1 MADAITLSPR
11 VSVGGSAL
19 TSVWQAALLEV
30 RVERALNVPGRA
42 TLRFV
47 DPGYALL
54 DSGVV
59 SLGAELD
66 VAAPGG
72 PSALFHGIVTALGCD
87 QREGEQPELVVVGYD
102 RSYELGLTSQVKTWS
117 QVTVSSVLRDL
128 VSSSGLRVSGDSVG
142 PSAQASLD
150 YLLQLDTDLGLL
162 GELAR
167 RRGADWWVDGTTLC
181 FGKPDEL
188 SARRATVK
196 LTLGDGL
203 LSFSARA
210 LPVPEKVSVIGWD
223 PAQQQTVT
231 GVATSASSGVLPSSS
246 LAEKAHPSA
255 SFVAAALGARS
266 AEEAS
271 TLSQALFDLRAAA
284 AVEATG
290 TAAGDG
296 AIAPGG
302 RATVSGA
309 GPLSGEY
316 PLSAVEHV
324 YRPRRGFVTR
334 FWSGDRRPAGLVED
348 SSRGS
353 GSGVKGSIVGHHGLT
368 AGIVTN
374 INDPTR
380 QGRVKVL
387 FAGMSKAQESA
398 WARIV
403 ATGGGAARGNVFIPE
418 VGDEVLVAFEDG
430 DTRVPLVLGGLY
442 GSQSTIPPPD
452 VADGKVQK
460 RELVSRL
467 GHTVRLLDGEATD
480 QKAIE
485 LVLAGGLNAVHLG
498 ADKTTVTVQKGKAL
512 SITVGS
518 TAITVAQGTGEVSI
532 KAPSISLQADQQI
545 QLQAPTVTVNADTS
559 LELKSQMSASL
570 QGLTVELQAEASM
583 QVTGTPVMING

>member
-1 MADAITLSPR
+1 MGDAISLSPS

-19 TSVWQAALLEV
+19 TTVWQAALLEV

-42 TLRFV
+42 TLRFI

-54 DSGVV
+54 GSGAV
-59 SLGAELD
+59 SIGADLEI
-66 VAAPGG
+66 AAPGG
-72 PSALFHGIVTALGCD
+72 KDTLFEGVVTAVGCD
-87 QREGEQPELVVVGYD
+87 QREGEQPEVVLVGYD

-128 VSSSGLRVSGDSVG
+128 VTPSGLRTTGDSVG
-142 PSAQASLD
+142 PSAGVSLD

-167 RRGADWWVDGTTLC
+167 RRGADWWVDGSTLC

-188 SARRATVK
+188 TARRATVK

-203 LSFSARA
+203 RSFSARV

-223 PAQQQTVT
+223 PVQQQTVT
-231 GVATSASSGVLPSSS
+231 GVATSASDGVLPSSQ
-246 LAEKAHPSA
+246 LAGKVHPSA
-255 SFVAAALGARS
+255 SFVAAAHGARS

-296 AIAPGG
+296 EIAPGG
-302 RATVSGA
+302 RVTVSGA

-316 PLSAVEHV
+316 PLSAVEHL

-334 FWSGDRRPAGLVED
+334 FWSGDRRPSGLVED
-348 SSRGS
+348 APRG
-353 GSGVKGSIVGHHGLT
+353 GGTGAKGSIIGHHGVT

-387 FAGMSKAQESA
+387 FAGMSTAQEST

-418 VGDEVLVAFEDG
+418 VGDEVLVAFADG
-430 DTRVPLVLGGLY
+430 DTRVPVVLGGLY
-442 GSQSTIPPPD
+442 GSKSTIPPPD
-452 VADGKVQK
+452 VVDGKVQR

-467 GHTVRLLDGEATD
+467 GHTIRLLDGASTD

-498 ADKTTVTVQKGKAL
+498 ADKTTVTVEQGKAL

-518 TAITVAQGTGEVSI
+518 TVITVAQGSGAVSI

-545 QLQAPTVTVNADTS
+545 QLQAPTITVSADAS
-559 LELKSQMSASL
+559 LELKGQTSASL
-570 QGLTVELQAEASM
+570 QGLSVQLQAEASL
-583 QVTGTPVMING
+583 QVTGTPVMVNG

>member
-167 RRGADWWVDGTTLC
+167 RRGADWWVDGATLC

-196 LTLGDGL
+196 LTRGDGL

-403 ATGGGAARGNVFIPE
+403 ATGGGSARGNVFIPE

>member
-1 MADAITLSPR
+1 
-11 VSVGGSAL
+11 
-19 TSVWQAALLEV
+19 
-30 RVERALNVPGRA
+30 
-42 TLRFV
+42 
-47 DPGYALL
+47 
-54 DSGVV
+54 
-59 SLGAELD
+59 
-66 VAAPGG
+66 
-72 PSALFHGIVTALGCD
+72 
-87 QREGEQPELVVVGYD
+87 
-102 RSYELGLTSQVKTWS
+102 
-117 QVTVSSVLRDL
+117 
-128 VSSSGLRVSGDSVG
+128 
-142 PSAQASLD
+142 
-150 YLLQLDTDLGLL
+150 
-162 GELAR
+162 
-167 RRGADWWVDGTTLC
+167 
-181 FGKPDEL
+181 
-188 SARRATVK
+188 
-196 LTLGDGL
+196 L

-403 ATGGGAARGNVFIPE
+403 ATGGGSARGNVFIPE

>member
-403 ATGGGAARGNVFIPE
+403 ATGGGSARGNVFIPE

-570 QGLTVELQAEASM
+570 QGLTVVLQAEASM

>member
-1 MADAITLSPR
+1 MGDAISLSPS

-19 TSVWQAALLEV
+19 TTVWQAALLEV

-42 TLRFV
+42 TLRFI

-54 DSGVV
+54 GSGAV
-59 SLGAELD
+59 SIGADLEI
-66 VAAPGG
+66 AAPGG
-72 PSALFHGIVTALGCD
+72 KETLFEGVVTAVGCD
-87 QREGEQPELVVVGYD
+87 QREGEQPEVVVVGYD

-128 VSSSGLRVSGDSVG
+128 VSSSGLGTTGDSVG
-142 PSAQASLD
+142 PSAGVSLD

-167 RRGADWWVDGTTLC
+167 RRGADWWVDGSTLC

-188 SARRATVK
+188 TARRATVK

-203 LSFSARA
+203 LSFSARV

-223 PAQQQTVT
+223 PVQQQTVT
-231 GVATSASSGVLPSSS
+231 GVATSASDGVLPSSQ
-246 LAEKAHPSA
+246 LAGQVHPSA
-255 SFVAAALGARS
+255 SFVAAAHGARS

-296 AIAPGG
+296 EIAPGG
-302 RATVSGA
+302 RVTVSGA

-316 PLSAVEHV
+316 PLSAVEHL

-334 FWSGDRRPAGLVED
+334 FWSGDRRPSGLVED
-348 SSRGS
+348 APRG
-353 GSGVKGSIVGHHGLT
+353 GGTGAKGSIIGHHGVT

-387 FAGMSKAQESA
+387 FAGMSTAQEST
-398 WARIV
+398 WARMV
-403 ATGGGAARGNVFIPE
+403 ATGGGSTRGNVFIPE

-430 DTRVPLVLGGLY
+430 DTRVPVVLGGLY
-442 GSQSTIPPPD
+442 GSKSTIPPPD
-452 VADGKVQK
+452 VVDGKVQR

-467 GHTVRLLDGEATD
+467 GHTIRLLDGASTD

-498 ADKTTVTVQKGKAL
+498 ADKTTVTVEQGKAL

-518 TAITVAQGTGEVSI
+518 TIITVAQGSGAVSI

-545 QLQAPTVTVNADTS
+545 QLQAPTITVSADAS
-559 LELKSQMSASL
+559 LELKGQTSASL
-570 QGLTVELQAEASM
+570 QGLSVQLQAEASL
-583 QVTGTPVMING
+583 QVTGTPVMVNG

>member
-167 RRGADWWVDGTTLC
+167 RRGADWWVDGATLC

-246 LAEKAHPSA
+246 LAGKAHPSA

>member
-19 TSVWQAALLEV
+19 TTAWQAALLEL

-42 TLRFV
+42 TLRFT

-54 DSGVV
+54 DSGAV
-59 SLGAELD
+59 SLGAELE

-72 PSALFHGIVTALGCD
+72 GSTLFEGVVTGLGCD

-128 VSSSGLRVSGDSVG
+128 VSSSGLRATGDSVG
-142 PSAQASLD
+142 ASAAVSLD

-167 RRGADWWVDGTTLC
+167 RGGADWWVDGTTLC

-188 SARRATVK
+188 TARRATVK

-223 PAQQQTVT
+223 PAKQQTVT
-231 GVATSASSGVLPSSS
+231 GVATSASDGVLPSSQ
-246 LAEKAHPSA
+246 LAGKAHPSA

-302 RATVSGA
+302 RVTVSAA

-316 PLSAVEHV
+316 PLSAVEHL

-348 SSRGS
+348 SPRG
-353 GSGVKGSIVGHHGLT
+353 GSSSVRGSIVGHHGVT

-387 FAGMSKAQESA
+387 FAGMSRAQESA

-418 VGDEVLVAFEDG
+418 VGDEVLVAFEEG
-430 DTRVPLVLGGLY
+430 DTRVPVVLGGLY
-442 GSQSTIPPPD
+442 GSKSTIPPPE

-467 GHTVRLLDGEATD
+467 GHTLRFLDGTSTD

-498 ADKTTVTVQKGKAL
+498 ADKTTVTVQQGKAL

-518 TAITVAQGTGEVSI
+518 TVITVAQGTGEVSI

-545 QLQAPTVTVNADTS
+545 QLQAPTVTVSADAS
-559 LELKSQMSASL
+559 LELKSQTSATL

-583 QVTGTPVMING
+583 QVTGTPVMVNG